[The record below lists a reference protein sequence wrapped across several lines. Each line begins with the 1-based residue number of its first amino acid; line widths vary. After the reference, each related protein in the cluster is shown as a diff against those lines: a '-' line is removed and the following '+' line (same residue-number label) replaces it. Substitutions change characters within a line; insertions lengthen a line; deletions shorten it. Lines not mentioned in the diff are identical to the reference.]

1 MVLDQ
6 ELWFSLQVFSVIDEI
21 LTCDD
26 AHQILDNISLRW
38 FSEGL
43 GDMGL
48 GGRHGWLGCLLCH
61 LLAVQSWKN
70 LFNSV
75 NFSFPFYE
83 KNKIT
88 SPLRD
93 CCGDYMN

>member
-6 ELWFSLQVFSVIDEI
+6 ELRFSLQVFSVIDEI

-43 GDMGL
+43 GVWAWEVDMVGL
-48 GGRHGWLGCLLCH
+48 GACYVIC
-61 LLAVQSWKN
+61 
-70 LFNSV
+70 
-75 NFSFPFYE
+75 
-83 KNKIT
+83 
-88 SPLRD
+88 
-93 CCGDYMN
+93 